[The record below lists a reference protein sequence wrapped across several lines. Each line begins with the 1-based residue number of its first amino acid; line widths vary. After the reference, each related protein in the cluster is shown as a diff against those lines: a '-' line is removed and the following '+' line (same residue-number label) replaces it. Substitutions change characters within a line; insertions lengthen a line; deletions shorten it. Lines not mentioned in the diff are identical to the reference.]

1 MYSNNDNHG
10 IQLIDIAGDV
20 TLVRTT
26 ADNNDANNGGIGDG
40 VNAMDGT
47 DGDLVAVGGNL
58 SVQGAR
64 LRRLTGGVQRNG
76 MAVTS
81 VAGSVTFQ
89 DSTGTVQSMD
99 VTGNMT
105 NGVLITDGGTTA
117 TFTNGTYSNTG
128 TAAGHDGIDLAS
140 FSGAVTL
147 TGVAADTNADTG
159 IRVATTAGLSAT
171 NTSAS
176 NNTTAGLQA
185 SSLTGAVTVDGG
197 TYNTNGDGIAIT
209 TAPSAAVSGATASNN
224 TDDGLALSTVS
235 GTVTVTGGAF
245 NDNGGDGFSVTG
257 AGPVVVSGG
266 LNVSGNEPGVLVSG
280 AASFSDTDGV
290 YSNNDNHGI
299 QLIDI
304 AGDVTLVRTTA
315 DNNDANNGG
324 IGDGVN
330 AMDGTDG
337 DLVAVGGNLSVQGRG
352 CAA

>member
-26 ADNNDANNGGIGDG
+26 VDNNDANNGGIGDG

-64 LRRLTGGVQRNG
+64 LRRLSGPNDYQRNG

-209 TAPSAAVSGATASNN
+209 TAPSAAVSGATRVEQHRRRARGSLPSPGPSPSPAARSTTTVATGSASPGPGRWWCPA
-224 TDDGLALSTVS
+224 DSTRP
-235 GTVTVTGGAF
+235 GT
-245 NDNGGDGFSVTG
+245 S
-257 AGPVVVSGG
+257 
-266 LNVSGNEPGVLVSG
+266 
-280 AASFSDTDGV
+280 
-290 YSNNDNHGI
+290 
-299 QLIDI
+299 
-304 AGDVTLVRTTA
+304 
-315 DNNDANNGG
+315 
-324 IGDGVN
+324 
-330 AMDGTDG
+330 
-337 DLVAVGGNLSVQGRG
+337 RG
-352 CAA
+352 CWSRGGVVLGHRRGVFQQRQPRDPVDRHRG